1 MKKKETPKEEKAVTE
16 PVAEPVAIAVADD
29 INNDFIIGDN
39 FNFLPKNLGHFETME
54 DAMQKLSAAGLF
66 ATAEGTGANRYL
78 TEDEITDIRA
88 NMTKIVE
95 EERIDAARERD
106 AALAFETK
114 MKDEIKRRK
123 EQTQAVLDEIDGR
136 MMEYAQQVKDNR
148 KNVSLTAAD
157 TIRISVSDKNLY
169 YHFKDGALV
178 LAYVGYASND
188 DMSGLFFQAEVNE
201 KSMRDIFGIADF
213 NKEKTFDMLQIADLA
228 DEDLIGRQMICDAE
242 RTVFEDFVD
251 EDSGTVRTR
260 KRTEHFGL
268 KEFPATITDKTV
280 EALRNGGYKTILVAK
295 KDSETGDEHSDQ

>member
-1 MKKKETPKEEKAVTE
+1 MKKKETQKEAKAT
-16 PVAEPVAIAVADD
+16 PAIAVAED

-39 FNFLPKNLGHFETME
+39 FNFLPKNLGHFDTME
-54 DAMQKLSAAGLF
+54 EAMQKLSAAGLF

-78 TEDEITDIRA
+78 TEEEISDIRSS
-88 NMTKIVE
+88 MTKIVE
-95 EERIDAARERD
+95 EERIDAERERD

-148 KNVSLTAAD
+148 KSVSLTAAD

-169 YHFKDGALV
+169 YHLKDGALV
-178 LAYVGYASND
+178 LAYVGYANND
-188 DMSGLFFQAEVNE
+188 DMSSLFFQAEVNE
-201 KSMRDIFGIADF
+201 KSMRDLFGIADF

-228 DEDLIGRQMICDAE
+228 DEDIIGRQMICDAE
-242 RTVFEDFVD
+242 RIEFEDFVD

-260 KRTEHFGL
+260 KRTEHLGL
-268 KEFPATITDKTV
+268 KEFPATVTKKTL
-280 EALRNGGYKTILVAK
+280 AMLREGGYKTILVIKQEEK
-295 KDSETGDEHSDQ
+295 KEGE